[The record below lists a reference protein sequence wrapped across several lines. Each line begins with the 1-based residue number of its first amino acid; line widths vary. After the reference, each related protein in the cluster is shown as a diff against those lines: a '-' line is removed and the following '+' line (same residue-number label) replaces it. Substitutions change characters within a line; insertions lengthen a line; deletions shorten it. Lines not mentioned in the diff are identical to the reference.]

1 MLNLIPR
8 SRVLPGFGLTL
19 GFTLVYLSLIVLL
32 PLSAVVFK
40 TLSLTFSEFWSIVTS
55 PRVLASYKLSFGASL
70 LAAGINTVFGA
81 LLAWSLVRYRF
92 PGRKLVDAL
101 VDLPFALPT
110 AESTDDSGPRPV
122 T

>member
-1 MLNLIPR
+1 MLNLFPR
-8 SRVLPGFGLTL
+8 PRVLPGFGLTL
-19 GFTLVYLSLIVLL
+19 GFTLVYLSLIVLI

-40 TLSLTFSEFWSIVTS
+40 TLSLTFAEFWQIVTA

-92 PGRKLVDAL
+92 PG
-101 VDLPFALPT
+101 
-110 AESTDDSGPRPV
+110 
-122 T
+122 